1 MKLLLENWREYLINE
16 RKTDILYNK
25 IGEYFINLL
34 KDPEKYFTAMDIQG
48 DREMQDMTGIGG
60 NYDENTFYALNAKER
75 AFSEQEF
82 EKYQQITGDTQ
93 IMPTLEVFQDAMK
106 RFKIQAWDKKT
117 RPGTGA
123 DMSADGVMRI
133 YFKEQ
138 PNDISDF
145 LKQTFQRK
153 TTLIHEL
160 GHWLNA
166 IRSGYKEYRTSGKG
180 RKRTAKEFESGADGG
195 LHYARSTEEMQ
206 ARVTEVFSDL
216 KDKFSK
222 DAASPVYL
230 QSIEEGD
237 PRLFLKAVFA
247 DYAGKFYLNQL
258 DTPTKRRL
266 QNRVLDMFN
275 FFKKR
280 RDEYPALETTPE
292 TETPEL

>member
-75 AFSEQEF
+75 AFNEQEF

-106 RFKIQAWDKKT
+106 RFKIQAWAQKA
-117 RPGTGA
+117 RIEAGA
-123 DMSADGVMRI
+123 DMNANGTMRI
-133 YFKEQ
+133 FFKEQ

-145 LKQTFQRK
+145 LKQAFQRK
-153 TTLIHEL
+153 ITLIHEL

-166 IRSGYKEYRTSGKG
+166 IRSGYKDYRTSGKG
-180 RKRTAKEFESGADGG
+180 RKRTAKEFDIEADGG

-216 KDKFSK
+216 KDKFAHGAA
-222 DAASPVYL
+222 DAQYS
-230 QSIEEGD
+230 QSIEDND
-237 PRLFLKAVFA
+237 PRLFLRIVLAEYGGAFHV
-247 DYAGKFYLNQL
+247 DQL
-258 DTPTKRRL
+258 DKSTERRL
-266 QNRVLDMFN
+266 INRILQMFN
-275 FFKKR
+275 FFKEN
-280 RDEYPALETTPE
+280 RDDYPALETLPE
-292 TETPEL
+292 TPIL